1 MAKYSQRL
9 IKEIATLVEEDSYTI
24 SEICEMLH
32 ISRKTFYEWKET
44 KPEFKK
50 VLDEA
55 EERRNENLLF
65 IARNSLKKKLE
76 GYTVIEERITYV
88 PDKNNPERLVMKN
101 KVVKRKIC
109 APDNNAIKQ
118 VLEKHE
124 EKQQAIEEEKKAN
137 QKEKLPELVIEFNSN
152 KARRNYE
159 YVTTL
164 MKAGVPGEK
173 WKEWSYNPAYMNEEE
188 EETVDSEQSAVNNNN
203 G

>member
-1 MAKYSQRL
+1 MAKYTERL
-9 IKEIATLVEEDSYTI
+9 AGKLVTLIEGDLYSIKEICDLFNITT
-24 SEICEMLH
+24 
-32 ISRKTFYEWKET
+32 KTFYEWKET
-44 KPEFKK
+44 KPKFKK
-50 VLDEA
+50 ALEEA

-76 GYTVIEERITYV
+76 GYTVVEERITYV
-88 PDKNNPERLVMKN
+88 PDKNNPERMVIKD

-109 APDNNAIKQ
+109 PPDNNAIKQ

-124 EKQQAIEEEKKAN
+124 EKQQAIEEENKAN

-159 YVTTL
+159 YVTTM
-164 MKAGVPGEK
+164 MKAEVPGKK

-188 EETVDSEQSAVNNNN
+188 ETVDGEQANSQE
-203 G
+203 